1 MPTPMFR
8 FRFNWKRYPNGL
20 GLVSSCLLALSL
32 FTFPMT
38 SMISTASAADE
49 RADESSRE
57 LDEDFEDALETI
69 DLEALNKDRD
79 KKAKRYPTSTRVKR
93 YLEAASI
100 AVDQGEPE
108 EAEALLD
115 NLFVGRLNPV
125 ERARVMRMRAF
136 IAHTS
141 GDSKL
146 AIDYFK
152 SFLDLEALSINEE
165 AVARFQIAQL
175 YASIRAWRQMIDAMN
190 DWLRYV
196 EDPNPLGYY
205 LMAIGFFQLDD
216 YDKAIE
222 AIQLAI
228 GDGHD
233 PKESWLR
240 LLASLHS
247 EKQDYARAIPVF
259 EELILR
265 YPKKQYWVQLSLIY
279 GARTDFRRALT
290 VQQAAYAQ
298 DLLTSDKELKRL
310 ARSYLYHDLPYPA
323 ANVLEQALE
332 GGQLTATAGAYELL
346 ANSWIQAREYKRS
359 RGPLNKAAELSTS
372 GDLYVRL
379 GQVYMQD
386 EDWGQASTFF
396 EEAVKKGELKDP
408 GNAELLL
415 GISYYNGD
423 QPTQAR
429 AAFKR
434 ARTHEKT
441 KAEANR
447 WITHLDTESADN
459 EESAG

>member
-1 MPTPMFR
+1 MFR
-8 FRFNWKRYPNGL
+8 LRFSGKGFL
-20 GLVSSCLLALSL
+20 GLLRLVPTCLLGLSFL
-32 FTFPMT
+32 TLPMM
-38 SMISTASAADE
+38 SPASAADE
-49 RADESSRE
+49 LTVESSRE
-57 LDEDFEDALETI
+57 FDEDFEEPRAPV

-79 KKAKRYPTSTRVKR
+79 KKAKLYATSTRVKR
-93 YLEAASI
+93 YLEAAAT
-100 AVDQGEPE
+100 AVDQGETE
-108 EAEALLD
+108 EAEALLN
-115 NLFVGRLNPV
+115 NLYVGRLNPV

-136 IAHTS
+136 IAHSS

-152 SFLDLEALSINEE
+152 SFLALEALSVREE
-165 AVARFQIAQL
+165 SVARFQIAQL
-175 YASIRAWRQMIDAMN
+175 YASIRSWREMIQAMN
-190 DWLRYV
+190 EWLRYV

-205 LMAIGFFQLDD
+205 LMSIGFFQLNQ
-216 YDKAIE
+216 YDE
-222 AIQLAI
+222 AIDAILLAI

-240 LLASLHS
+240 LLASLYS

-290 VQQAAYAQ
+290 VQQAAHAQ
-298 DLLTSDKELKRL
+298 NLLTSDKELKRL

-332 GGQLTATAGAYELL
+332 GGQLTATADAYELL

-359 RGPLNKAAELSTS
+359 RGPLNKAAELSPN

-386 EDWGQASTFF
+386 EDWGQASSFF
-396 EEAVKKGELKDP
+396 EEAVKKGELRDP

-415 GISYYNGD
+415 GISYYNSE

-429 AAFKR
+429 EAFKR

-441 KAEANR
+441 KVEANR
-447 WITHLDTESADN
+447 WITHLDTEN
-459 EESAG
+459 ENDDESAG